1 MISEADNIN
10 RKIRDTESK
19 IAVIKDNII
28 TARVSA
34 FRYFWPF
41 LLLSIF
47 GFVFGYLY
55 IFVYCF
61 STPLDERTF
70 STTVGYS
77 TIAVIF
83 MLIHVVGGVIARSKA
98 ADINSRLDAEEIA
111 QRYEIKQLEKQL
123 LDLNVDLKAIEIE
136 GAEAAEEAAT
146 AELSAEPE
154 VPVAAASEVPSISTE
169 AQTTEAPAYS
179 FGEMN
184 QALLLIDDEINK
196 VESKRMEILKK
207 NDMERRG
214 SFYYFWPFFALSF
227 FAFRGM
233 QFAMSTFRYASHA
246 FGNNAFWNREFM
258 FIAVP
263 ASCFVLIHIFGGIF
277 ARNKRDK
284 HNNKVVE
291 LQTSIHKEE
300 IKFRDQITEL
310 EYRKRKILEKYNA
323 IQNVE

>member
-1 MISEADNIN
+1 MISEAEKIN
-10 RKIRDTESK
+10 REIRVVETKID
-19 IAVIKDNII
+19 VIKDNII

-98 ADINSRLDAEEIA
+98 ADKNSRLDAEEIA
-111 QRYEIKQLEKQL
+111 QRHEIKQLEKQL
-123 LDLNVDLKAIEIE
+123 LDLQVDLKAIEIE

-146 AELSAEPE
+146 AEVSAETE
-154 VPVAAASEVPSISTE
+154 V
-169 AQTTEAPAYS
+169 PAYS

-184 QALLLIDDEINK
+184 QALLLIDDEIKK
-196 VESKRMEILKK
+196 VESKRMEVLKK
-207 NDMERRG
+207 NNMERRG
-214 SFYYFWPFFALSF
+214 SFYYFWPFFALS
-227 FAFRGM
+227 
-233 QFAMSTFRYASHA
+233 
-246 FGNNAFWNREFM
+246 FWNREFM

>member
-1 MISEADNIN
+1 MISEAEKIN
-10 RKIRDTESK
+10 REIRVVETKID
-19 IAVIKDNII
+19 VIKENII

-61 STPLDERTF
+61 STPPDERTF

-98 ADINSRLDAEEIA
+98 ADKNSRLDAEEIA
-111 QRYEIKQLEKQL
+111 QRHEIKQLEKQL
-123 LDLNVDLKAIEIE
+123 LDLQVDLKAIEIE
-136 GAEAAEEAAT
+136 GAESAEEAAT
-146 AELSAEPE
+146 AEVSAETE
-154 VPVAAASEVPSISTE
+154 V
-169 AQTTEAPAYS
+169 PAYS

-184 QALLLIDDEINK
+184 QALLLIDDEIKK
-196 VESKRMEILKK
+196 VESKRMEVLKK
-207 NDMERRG
+207 NNMERRG
-214 SFYYFWPFFALSF
+214 SFYYFWPFLALSF

-233 QFAMSTFRYASHA
+233 QFAMSTFHYASHA
-246 FGNNAFWNREFM
+246 FGYNAFWNREFM

-291 LQTSIHKEE
+291 LQSSIHKEE
-300 IKFRDQITEL
+300 GVLRDQIAEL

-323 IQNVE
+323 L

>member
-1 MISEADNIN
+1 MISEAEKIN
-10 RKIRDTESK
+10 REIRVVETKID
-19 IAVIKDNII
+19 VIKENII

-61 STPLDERTF
+61 STPPDERTF

-98 ADINSRLDAEEIA
+98 ADKNSRLDAEEIA
-111 QRYEIKQLEKQL
+111 QRHEIKQLEKQL
-123 LDLNVDLKAIEIE
+123 LDLQVDLKAIEIE

-146 AELSAEPE
+146 AEVSAETE
-154 VPVAAASEVPSISTE
+154 V
-169 AQTTEAPAYS
+169 PAYS

-184 QALLLIDDEINK
+184 QALLLIDDEIKK
-196 VESKRMEILKK
+196 VESKRMEVLKK
-207 NDMERRG
+207 NNMERRG

-233 QFAMSTFRYASHA
+233 QFAMSTFHYASHA

-291 LQTSIHKEE
+291 LQSSIHKEE
-300 IKFRDQITEL
+300 GVLRDQIAEL

-323 IQNVE
+323 L

>member
-1 MISEADNIN
+1 MLICPHPEKTILRGMDMISEAEKIN
-10 RKIRDTESK
+10 REIRVVETKID
-19 IAVIKDNII
+19 VIKENII

-61 STPLDERTF
+61 STPPDERTF

-98 ADINSRLDAEEIA
+98 ADKNSRLDAEEIA
-111 QRYEIKQLEKQL
+111 QRHEIKQLEKQL
-123 LDLNVDLKAIEIE
+123 LDLQVDLKAIEIE
-136 GAEAAEEAAT
+136 GAESAEEAAT
-146 AELSAEPE
+146 AEVSAETE
-154 VPVAAASEVPSISTE
+154 V
-169 AQTTEAPAYS
+169 PAYS

-184 QALLLIDDEINK
+184 QALLLIDDEIKK
-196 VESKRMEILKK
+196 VESKRMEVLKK
-207 NDMERRG
+207 NNMERRG
-214 SFYYFWPFFALSF
+214 SFYYFWPFLALSF

-233 QFAMSTFRYASHA
+233 QFAMSTFHYASHA
-246 FGNNAFWNREFM
+246 FGYNAFWNREFM

-291 LQTSIHKEE
+291 LQSSIHKEE
-300 IKFRDQITEL
+300 GVLRDQIAEL

-323 IQNVE
+323 L

>member
-1 MISEADNIN
+1 MDMISEAEKIN
-10 RKIRDTESK
+10 REIRVVETKID
-19 IAVIKDNII
+19 VIKENII

-61 STPLDERTF
+61 STPPDERTF

-98 ADINSRLDAEEIA
+98 ADKNSRLDAEEIA
-111 QRYEIKQLEKQL
+111 QRHEIKQLEKQL
-123 LDLNVDLKAIEIE
+123 LDLQVDLKAIEIE
-136 GAEAAEEAAT
+136 SAEAGEEAAT
-146 AELSAEPE
+146 AEVSAETE
-154 VPVAAASEVPSISTE
+154 V
-169 AQTTEAPAYS
+169 PAYS

-184 QALLLIDDEINK
+184 QALLLIDDEIKK
-196 VESKRMEILKK
+196 VESKRMEVLKK
-207 NDMERRG
+207 NNMERRG
-214 SFYYFWPFFALSF
+214 SFYYFWPFFVLSF

-233 QFAMSTFRYASHA
+233 QFAMSTFHYASHA
-246 FGNNAFWNREFM
+246 FGYNAFWNREFM

-263 ASCFVLIHIFGGIF
+263 ASCFVLIHVFGGVI
-277 ARNKRDK
+277 ARKKRDM

-291 LQTSIHKEE
+291 LQSSIHKEE
-300 IKFRDQITEL
+300 VVLRDQITEL

-323 IQNVE
+323 L